1 MSTVLEDLLFNT
13 LKLQPAECSGKV
25 VVVTGAGRSIGEQV
39 ARAFAWL
46 GAEVVIAELSTQGQ
60 RVADTICQAGGKALF
75 VQTDVS
81 DSASV
86 NRLAQTVHH
95 ALGPVS
101 ILVNNAIRIA
111 DVLVVDMDEALW
123 DSILAV
129 NLRGTFL
136 TSKTFLPDMLMR
148 RDGAIINMVSTEAMP
163 GLSAYIASKQGIL
176 GLSQSMALEVGPAGV
191 KVIPFAPGMV
201 DTPGIRGVSGSL
213 APRLGMIQ
221 DAFLNL
227 SLYPAYEG
235 LMPPEH
241 AGAAT
246 AYLALR
252 LASEFHGLAVTGYE
266 VLERAGYL
274 KPAAEMV
281 AQIVDPLEEESPKV
295 ANRLIAADVVR
306 QASAVGDIVAETAR
320 EFEKLPAFVRP
331 LAWAGFKSKAGASL
345 NDWQK
350 MLASHQQ
357 DIAQLAQ
364 TLGPRLEKLVV
375 YYQGVPAETARF
387 TRDKVMLDEVSC
399 LSQQRIQAIQE
410 LIRLLA
416 GYS

>member
-1 MSTVLEDLLFNT
+1 MSTVLEDLLFNS

-46 GAEVVIAELSTQGQ
+46 GAEVVMAELSTPGQ
-60 RVADTICQAGGKALF
+60 RVADTMCQAGGKALF

-86 NRLAQTVHH
+86 DRLAQTVHH

-136 TSKTFLPDMLMR
+136 ASKTFLPDMLMR
-148 RDGAIINMVSTEAMP
+148 RDGAIMNMVSTEAMP

-213 APRLGMIQ
+213 APRLGMTQ

-227 SLYPAYEG
+227 SLHPGYKG

-252 LASEFHGLAVTGYE
+252 LASEFHGQAVTGYE

-295 ANRLIAADVVR
+295 ANRPIAADVVR
-306 QASAVGDIVAETAR
+306 QAIAVGNIVAETAR
-320 EFEKLPAFVRP
+320 EFDKLPAFVRP

-350 MLASHQQ
+350 ILA
-357 DIAQLAQ
+357 
-364 TLGPRLEKLVV
+364 
-375 YYQGVPAETARF
+375 
-387 TRDKVMLDEVSC
+387 VS
-399 LSQQRIQAIQE
+399 
-410 LIRLLA
+410 
-416 GYS
+416 YT

>member
-1 MSTVLEDLLFNT
+1 MSTVLEDLLFNS

-25 VVVTGAGRSIGEQV
+25 VVVTGAGRGIGEQV

-86 NRLAQTVHH
+86 DRLAQTVHH

-213 APRLGMIQ
+213 APRLGMTQ

-227 SLYPAYEG
+227 SLHPGYEG

-241 AGAAT
+241 A
-246 AYLALR
+246 ALLLPIWR
-252 LASEFHGLAVTGYE
+252 FAWQVNSTG
-266 VLERAGYL
+266 R
-274 KPAAEMV
+274 
-281 AQIVDPLEEESPKV
+281 
-295 ANRLIAADVVR
+295 R
-306 QASAVGDIVAETAR
+306 
-320 EFEKLPAFVRP
+320 
-331 LAWAGFKSKAGASL
+331 
-345 NDWQK
+345 
-350 MLASHQQ
+350 
-357 DIAQLAQ
+357 
-364 TLGPRLEKLVV
+364 
-375 YYQGVPAETARF
+375 
-387 TRDKVMLDEVSC
+387 
-399 LSQQRIQAIQE
+399 
-410 LIRLLA
+410 
-416 GYS
+416 